1 MGGHEDRRTLA
12 TWQIISIWWNHR
24 FWWTHSA
31 FNQRIYQPINK
42 YSSWP
47 FYVCVNAIAGH
58 TISSG
63 ADAALVA
70 INAFYIPFSAISTQ
84 FGIRLR
90 NEWCKRN
97 NKDEKKNFIGF
108 TNAIDFYVIPRRY
121 SSVRRRVCVLDGLRF
136 VHCHWPGQPCHST
149 QSQAS
154 SRAREYNTL
163 ICTCEFNDYWR

>member
-97 NKDEKKNFIGF
+97 NKDEKKKLHWIHKRNWLLRNSTSLFFGA
-108 TNAIDFYVIPRRY
+108 TTC
-121 SSVRRRVCVLDGLRF
+121 VCVGWAQICSLSLARPAVPF
-136 VHCHWPGQPCHST
+136 HTITSKL
-149 QSQAS
+149 A
-154 SRAREYNTL
+154 RAR
-163 ICTCEFNDYWR
+163 I